1 MNVDE
6 LTKSVNQISETPFIF
21 IDVFKI
27 NSQSKAKDKLERFYE
42 FNNKDVINRMASA
55 EVKTFIKQYLCCSDE
70 NKVPKYCEHERIAT
84 FAFKYFTAEEIF
96 VLLDKCYKEFPLVSE
111 KIKNIVGIQDRM
123 VVSFQRLPTTVI
135 PEISALSA
143 FNQRLPTSTI
153 PALSAFNDP
162 DLCSS
167 SRMYL
172 DKTIDKP
179 LAELKAF
186 IFILELIRIKCPELE
201 DDIFNEYIQDLKNK
215 FKELLENHQ
224 FDILI
229 SEFLKN
235 AKVKI
240 DNLKSNSVV
249 ILEFS
254 DVEKNKKLVKRTSDY
269 ISKVLNVPV
278 VAIPEKMKLHL
289 VEDSNEDNS
298 IDGLEV

>member
-1 MNVDE
+1 MNTKK
-6 LTKSVNQISETPFIF
+6 LTQLVNQISETPF

-42 FNNKDVINRMASA
+42 FNNKDVINRMASV
-55 EVKTFIKQYLCCSDE
+55 EVKTFIKRYLCCSDE

-111 KIKNIVGIQDRM
+111 KELNNIVGIQDRM
-123 VVSFQRLPTTVI
+123 VVSFQRLHTAVI
-135 PEISALSA
+135 PELSE
-143 FNQRLPTSTI
+143 
-153 PALSAFNDP
+153 LSDFSDP
-162 DLCSS
+162 DLD
-167 SRMYL
+167 SRIYVH
-172 DKTIDKP
+172 KTIDKP

-186 IFILELIRIKCPELE
+186 IFILELIRIKCSELE